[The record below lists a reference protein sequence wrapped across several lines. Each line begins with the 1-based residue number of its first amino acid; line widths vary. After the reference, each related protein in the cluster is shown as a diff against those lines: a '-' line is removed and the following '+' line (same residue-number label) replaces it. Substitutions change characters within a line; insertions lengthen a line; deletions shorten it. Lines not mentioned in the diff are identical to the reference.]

1 MVRGS
6 GWESGEG
13 WQRVKALIEL
23 AKQEKDEP
31 WMAQLRERTLRRILA
46 KVGAD
51 AARSGD
57 AERSVG
63 LAQRHQDPSDADAS
77 EAAFQVAG

>member
-1 MVRGS
+1 VVRGS

-51 AARSGD
+51 AERSGG
-57 AERSVG
+57 S
-63 LAQRHQDPSDADAS
+63 SDAGAS
-77 EAAFQVAG
+77 ETAFQVAG

>member
-1 MVRGS
+1 VVRGS

-31 WMAQLRERTLRRILA
+31 WTAEQRERMLRRILA
-46 KVGAD
+46 KVGGG
-51 AARSGD
+51 ARSGGTADRPD
-57 AERSVG
+57 AG
-63 LAQRHQDPSDADAS
+63 AS
-77 EAAFQVAG
+77 ESAFQVAG